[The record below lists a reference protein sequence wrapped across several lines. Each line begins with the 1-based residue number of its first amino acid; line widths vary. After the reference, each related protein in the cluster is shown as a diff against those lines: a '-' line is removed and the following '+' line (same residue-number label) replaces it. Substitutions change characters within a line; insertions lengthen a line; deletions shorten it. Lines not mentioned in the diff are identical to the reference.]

1 MSNHNKIRP
10 VDKNNPNGKYKILF
24 STPQTKN
31 SNIPMEFRGLQ
42 IYNNKFL
49 AEEALRKRKKLTK
62 ILEEKRA
69 KSIQGN
75 KRALGNSGGD
85 QSNLIQYNSEV
96 QKLKNSK
103 IKRAKELF
111 KEGYSK
117 SEILRKI
124 INEFK
129 LDRDLNSRSWPKW
142 FSNISLDYKKGDR

>member
-10 VDKNNPNGKYKILF
+10 VDKNNTNGKYKILF

-42 IYNNKFL
+42 IYNSKFL

-69 KSIQGN
+69 KGMLGN
-75 KRALGNSGGD
+75 KRLLGNPGGD
-85 QSNLIQYNSEV
+85 KSNLVQYSSEV
-96 QKLKNSK
+96 QKLKNAK
-103 IKRAKELF
+103 IKRAKELY

-124 INEFK
+124 IKEFN

-142 FSNISLDYKKGDR
+142 LSNL